1 LLGCSISQNTSAN
14 EVFMN
19 KGNLYAAGT
28 YFIWGFFPLYFKA
41 LQAVPAAQI
50 MSHRVV
56 WSFIFILGLIL
67 LKRDLRNLIGSCASS
82 RTILIYTFAAC
93 LLAINWLT
101 YIWGVNAGFVVE
113 TSLGYF
119 ITPLVSVLLGT
130 IFLREKL
137 RLSQW
142 IPIGFAGL
150 GVLYLTLSY
159 GAVPWIALVLAFTF
173 GTYGL
178 LKKTAP
184 LGALQGLALETT
196 ILFLP
201 CLLFLLYSE
210 AQGIGA
216 FGHLGLATSSLLA
229 VAGIVTAV
237 PLLLFSSA
245 ARRINLSTLGIL
257 QYIAPTCQFLL
268 GVLVYGEPFTP
279 ARLVGFGL
287 IWSAL
292 VLYSLEGI
300 IVRRRAELSAA
311 A

>member
-1 LLGCSISQNTSAN
+1 LSGYSIGLNTSAY

-41 LQAVPAAQI
+41 LHAVPAAQI
-50 MSHRVV
+50 MTHRVV
-56 WSFIFILGLIL
+56 WSFIFILALIL
-67 LKRDLRNLIGSCASS
+67 LRKDLGNLKGAASSS
-82 RTILIYTFAAC
+82 RTIFIYSFAAC
-93 LLAINWLT
+93 LLAVNWLT

-137 RLSQW
+137 RTSQW
-142 IPIGFAGL
+142 IPIGFAGI

-184 LGALQGLALETT
+184 LGALHGLALETA
-196 ILFLP
+196 ILFVP

-210 AQGIGA
+210 SQGTGA
-216 FGHLGLATSSLLA
+216 FGHLGLGTSGLLA

-245 ARRINLSTLGIL
+245 ARKINLSTLGIL
-257 QYIAPTCQFLL
+257 QYISPTCQFLL
-268 GVLVYGEPFTP
+268 GVLVFGEPFTT

-292 VLYSLEGI
+292 ILYSLEGI
-300 IVRRRAELSAA
+300 FVRRRSALSAA